1 MEKERGLTK
10 RKIEETGVNQ
20 QPKCKSQAI
29 FLSFYFKSSFN
40 LSGLINIDILNLLAY
55 KQICA
60 LYFTKLILPSS
71 NKIFGM
77 QLIATDNNLDS
88 SRSLYKQTNKHSVH
102 SNTTFLSFNFQT
114 KHLFVG
120 QHGNP
125 CEPTAK
131 CAWGIFSPSRD
142 IPSFL
147 LK

>member
-88 SRSLYKQTNKHSVH
+88 SRSLYKQTNTVFTVIQLSFPLTFKPSI
-102 SNTTFLSFNFQT
+102 FLSVNT
-114 KHLFVG
+114 VTLV
-120 QHGNP
+120 NP
-125 CEPTAK
+125 LQNVLGEFFRLHETFPV
-131 CAWGIFSPSRD
+131 SY
-142 IPSFL
+142 
-147 LK
+147 